1 MIDVLK
7 KIRLGLERGRLPNT
21 ESVERMFLEATE
33 GMEDRGWALTTND
46 GVAHLQDY
54 VEFKTGDI
62 VKVDS
67 WFKHEGLWY
76 DAAISQ
82 KFNVSPSPLIV
93 YTTIKALTAGVSKAK
108 VGNKLSDISKAIEA
122 EVNKY
127 PEFSIIKELSGHFI
141 GEELHMKPRVMNFY
155 DEAAKDL
162 VLEPGM
168 RLAIEPL
175 LMMTGDEFDVN
186 TWRTKK
192 GGLSTHYEATVEVG
206 KSSGRVLYSGL
217 PLI

>member
-1 MIDVLK
+1 MIDALK
-7 KIRLGLERGRLPNT
+7 KIRVGLERGRLPNT
-21 ESVERMFLEATE
+21 EAVERMFLEATE

-54 VEFKTGDI
+54 VEFKVGDI
-62 VKVDS
+62 IKFDS
-67 WFKHEGLWY
+67 WFKHKGLWY

-82 KFNVSPSPLIV
+82 KFKSSPQPLIV
-93 YTTIKALTAGVSKAK
+93 SVARGALTAGIAKAK
-108 VGNKLSDISKAIEA
+108 AGNKLSDISKAIEGV
-122 EVNKY
+122 VNRY

-155 DEAAKDL
+155 DESYTDL

-175 LMMTGDEFDVN
+175 LMMSGDEFDLS
-186 TWRTKK
+186 TWRTKN

-206 KSSGRVLYSGL
+206 KSSGKILYSGL
-217 PLI
+217 P